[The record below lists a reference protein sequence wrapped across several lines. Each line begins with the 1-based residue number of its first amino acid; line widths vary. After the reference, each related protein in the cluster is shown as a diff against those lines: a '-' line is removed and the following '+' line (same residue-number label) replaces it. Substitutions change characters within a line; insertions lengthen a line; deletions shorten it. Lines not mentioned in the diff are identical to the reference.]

1 VFVSTTMPTVGEL
14 IEFTNEELVIVIFLE
29 YRDVSSRRGEDASS
43 R

>member
-14 IEFTNEELVIVIFLE
+14 IEFTNEELVVVILE
-29 YRDVSSRRGEDASS
+29 YRDVSSRRGGDASS